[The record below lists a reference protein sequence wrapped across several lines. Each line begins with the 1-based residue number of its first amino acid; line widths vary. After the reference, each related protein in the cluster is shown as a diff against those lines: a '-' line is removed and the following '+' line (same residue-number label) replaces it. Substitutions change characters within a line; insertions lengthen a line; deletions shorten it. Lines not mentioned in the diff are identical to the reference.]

1 MHCLQEILAMILMYI
16 VIITTIMKRDTAA
29 AIMAVEAIPAINR

>member
-1 MHCLQEILAMILMYI
+1 MCI
-16 VIITTIMKRDTAA
+16 VIITTIMEKDTAA